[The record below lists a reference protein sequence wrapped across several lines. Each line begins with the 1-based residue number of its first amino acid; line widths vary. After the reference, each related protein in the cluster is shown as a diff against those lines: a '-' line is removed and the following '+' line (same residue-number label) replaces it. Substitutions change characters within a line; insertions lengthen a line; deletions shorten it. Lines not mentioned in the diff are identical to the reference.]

1 MEDIA
6 EMIQQFGF
14 PIVAMLGLGYF
25 VYFVWNTIT
34 EKIDPATEDM
44 KVTIIKLIDQIRMM
58 DNDMIRLQKKLDTV
72 LQNFLVEFSEYSEKK
87 TLWYLKCNAKFV
99 KAATPTGDS
108 IQFNKIL
115 KTLLRIVQSLKIDGG
130 NVTPIFI
137 GQQNLFTNSC

>member
-72 LQNFLVEFSEYSEKK
+72 LQMKENE
-87 TLWYLKCNAKFV
+87 
-99 KAATPTGDS
+99 
-108 IQFNKIL
+108 
-115 KTLLRIVQSLKIDGG
+115 R
-130 NVTPIFI
+130 
-137 GQQNLFTNSC
+137 